1 MKCYIVQEKLGLPL
15 LSTTLP
21 ILERLAL
28 GHLQLCLLLGSSNLV
43 VMVVMMVMVVMV
55 VMAVVVMVVVIMV
68 VMVVVVMVV
77 MVVMVVPNE

>member
-1 MKCYIVQEKLGLPL
+1 MQEKLGLPL

-43 VMVVMMVMVVMV
+43 VMVVMMVMVV
-55 VMAVVVMVVVIMV
+55 VMVVVMVMVMVIMIV
-68 VMVVVVMVV
+68 RRC
-77 MVVMVVPNE
+77 

>member
-28 GHLQLCLLLGSSNLV
+28 GHLQLCLLLGSGNLV

-55 VMAVVVMVVVIMV
+55 VVM
-68 VMVVVVMVV
+68 MVV

>member
-28 GHLQLCLLLGSSNLV
+28 GNLQLCLLLGSGNLV

-55 VMAVVVMVVVIMV
+55 VMAVVVMVVVMMV